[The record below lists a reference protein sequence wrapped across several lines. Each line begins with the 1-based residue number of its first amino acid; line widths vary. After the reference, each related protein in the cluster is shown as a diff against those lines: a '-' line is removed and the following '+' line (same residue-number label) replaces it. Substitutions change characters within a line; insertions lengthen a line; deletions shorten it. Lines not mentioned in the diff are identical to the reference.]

1 MKKKCSQEHLTS
13 PKGGVREPK
22 PLKKVP
28 PEEEERNWVD
38 CAKVSLYLCFV
49 RPIKVAHTLPLRGKV
64 YKLRLVTLV
73 SRSSCGAITPG
84 G

>member
-28 PEEEERNWVD
+28 PEEEERIWVD
-38 CAKVSLYLCFV
+38 YAKVSF
-49 RPIKVAHTLPLRGKV
+49 
-64 YKLRLVTLV
+64 
-73 SRSSCGAITPG
+73 
-84 G
+84 